1 MKRILLLI
9 TATLITGIQAFALSS
24 FPPDMLANKTLAER
38 WFYLDLIYQKF
49 MPVEDSIRFFARAE
63 EIRQLGNQTNDRDLE
78 LEADLLELNYLTQN
92 TFNNSKQ
99 CVNRLNRLL
108 TIAKDENNTILLA
121 RVHNLAGDFYWRT
134 NYERAFEHLLAEYE
148 LIKNLTTEQYP
159 PKQKSLYYLGN
170 CYWFFSD
177 YNNVIRYMTEAF
189 NTDPFGGNLYY
200 TLQATNTVGL
210 CYRQLGNL
218 DSADYFFQRAN
229 AIAIT
234 VSNDAWDGITSG
246 NIGYD
251 LYLRHQYD
259 HAMPLLQKDLDLSVK
274 RSDYGSASGSLITIA
289 EINLAKGD
297 VALAE
302 KQARQVREWIQH
314 AGEYGRLKPL
324 YTLESKLSA
333 VRGNA
338 GAAMVY
344 LDSAA
349 MVSDSLT
356 AKLAALQLLRTEQRA
371 ALQNEREAAA
381 RKERFK
387 SIALKTVAV
396 AIMAIS
402 LLLVVQLLLRSKKSL
417 QA

>member
-1 MKRILLLI
+1 
-9 TATLITGIQAFALSS
+9 
-24 FPPDMLANKTLAER
+24 MLANKTLAER

-49 MPVEDSIRFFARAE
+49 MPVEDSIKFFARAE
-63 EIRQLGNQTNDRDLE
+63 EVRLLGNQTNDRDLE

-99 CVNRLNRLL
+99 CVNGLNRLL

-134 NYERAFEHLLAEYE
+134 NYEKAFEHLLAEYE

-189 NTDPFGGNLYY
+189 ITDPFGGNLYF

-259 HAMPLLQKDLDLSVK
+259 HAMPLLQKDLDLSIK

-302 KQARQVREWIQH
+302 KQARQIREWILH
-314 AGEYGRLKPL
+314 AGEYGRLKAF
-324 YTLESKLSA
+324 YTLESKLCA
-333 VRGNA
+333 VRGNSA
-338 GAAMVY
+338 VAKVY

-349 MVSDSLT
+349 IVSDSLT
-356 AKLAALQLLRTEQRA
+356 AKLAALQVLRAEQRA
-371 ALQNEREAAA
+371 NLQKEREALA
-381 RKERFK
+381 RKEQFK
-387 SIALKTVAV
+387 SIALKTVMV
-396 AIMAIS
+396 AILAIS
-402 LLLVVQLLLRSKKSL
+402 LMLIVQLLLRYKSRL